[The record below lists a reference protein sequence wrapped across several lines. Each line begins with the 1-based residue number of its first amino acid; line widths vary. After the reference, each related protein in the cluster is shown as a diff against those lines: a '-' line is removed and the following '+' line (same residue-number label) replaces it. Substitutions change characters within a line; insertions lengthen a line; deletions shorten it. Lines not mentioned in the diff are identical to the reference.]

1 MRQFKNC
8 PPLVV
13 RDKPNT
19 HIVIDWL
26 SVAYHSAATRGQS
39 WSWSYGSWIYNCL
52 CNQCLS
58 RLTLWGRI
66 PVRLGVLDTTLYD
79 NVCQWLASG
88 GWFSPV
94 FSTNKTDRHET
105 TEILLKVVLSI
116 ITLIHPAA
124 NNMFHAY
131 IGREK
136 VQVFIKQNIQ
146 KWLTNGT
153 TTFVIRH
160 KNGTYRILPGVWWIN
175 KGNNKITDLRTIFQR
190 ESQNS

>member
-1 MRQFKNC
+1 MLYNTIDK
-8 PPLVV
+8 VV
-13 RDKPNT
+13 VPFVNHFCIFCLIKTWTFSRPIYAWN
-19 HIVIDWL
+19 IL
-26 SVAYHSAATRGQS
+26 FAAG
-39 WSWSYGSWIYNCL
+39 WIRVMMLRTTFNKI
-52 CNQCLS
+52 
-58 RLTLWGRI
+58 LTLWGRI

-131 IGREK
+131 IGREQ
-136 VQVFIKQNIQ
+136 VQEFIKQNIQ
-146 KWLTNGT
+146 KY
-153 TTFVIRH
+153 F
-160 KNGTYRILPGVWWIN
+160 
-175 KGNNKITDLRTIFQR
+175 
-190 ESQNS
+190 